1 VRVFSG
7 IQPSGIIHIGNYVGA
22 IKNWVKIQDNY
33 DSIFCIVDYHAI
45 TVSYDFKKMP
55 ETIFNTAAILL
66 ACGID
71 PDKAKL
77 FIQSDVKEHTELAWI
92 LGTYTAYGDLTRM
105 TQFKDKSKQ
114 HSDNINS
121 GLFFYPVLMAADIL
135 LYKADIVPVGIDQVQ
150 HLELTREIARKFNS
164 IVGQTFPE
172 PKEMLSEVPKILGL
186 DGEAKMSKSMNNYI
200 SLLESDKD
208 LWDKLRGAKTDEQRI
223 KRTDPGDPDKCN
235 IFNIHKVFSKKDEID
250 MINIE
255 CRRAGIGCVDCKKI
269 LYENLLNFIT
279 PIREKVEYYKNK
291 KDNVFDILK
300 IGAQSCRKIA
310 SLTIEEV
317 KSKMGLLLR

>member
-1 VRVFSG
+1 
-7 IQPSGIIHIGNYVGA
+7 
-22 IKNWVKIQDNY
+22 
-33 DSIFCIVDYHAI
+33 
-45 TVSYDFKKMP
+45 
-55 ETIFNTAAILL
+55 
-66 ACGID
+66 
-71 PDKAKL
+71 
-77 FIQSDVKEHTELAWI
+77 
-92 LGTYTAYGDLTRM
+92 
-105 TQFKDKSKQ
+105 
-114 HSDNINS
+114 
-121 GLFFYPVLMAADIL
+121 MAADIL